1 MGKVP
6 PIAELVDFVAQSFIK
21 ITGFADLVVVFID
34 DFQWV
39 DSFTWKVIRALGQ
52 SGKKMVLICAV
63 RSHDKQAMRRISTAV
78 NFRLEITLGP
88 LDLPDIKQLALSVL
102 RCKEST
108 IDYHLCT
115 DIYEMTGGLPVF
127 VIELLEDIKR
137 NQTAT
142 MNEEGKL
149 RLSKGQ
155 LARVSSH

>member
-115 DIYEMTGGLPVF
+115 DVYEMTGGLPVF